1 MLHPLTGP
9 SALRCYAAR
18 LFMSFFFE
26 VLHTLVPSPAL
37 VHDVSTESLYAY
49 IILRILHYNYI
60 CIAIHIDQNSRWST
74 LSIPVSSIDQWLQV
88 GGCMQN
94 KPSTSHLPILS
105 NTFRNHPWT
114 RSFSAFSGRAVSS
127 KNTRFLFWPDP
138 LQKALNVTRFLGPST
153 SRFST
158 ACVSSGFSAIA
169 LRLGS
174 IDTGAVSADWVS

>member
-1 MLHPLTGP
+1 MVFGGGKD
-9 SALRCYAAR
+9 ANINIYIYIER
-18 LFMSFFFE
+18 
-26 VLHTLVPSPAL
+26 
-37 VHDVSTESLYAY
+37 VSE
-49 IILRILHYNYI
+49 LHYNYI